1 MAIDTLGAN
10 ALASNSVTTAKIAN
24 DAVTGAKI
32 PADAVVAADIAD
44 GSITTAKLADNS
56 VTSAKS
62 LNLGRRNLVINGGM
76 RIAQRAGYNISTT
89 GSPEFGG
96 PDRFHVWSYT
106 SSEEVVAAISQDTD
120 VPSGQGFAHSYKL
133 DVTTAES
140 AVASNEALLIG
151 TYLEAQNLQHL
162 EYGTSSAK
170 AITLSFWI
178 KSTKTGTY
186 CLSVTAPDG
195 SRNYI
200 KEDTVSA
207 SNTWEKKEIT
217 IPGDQSGA
225 INNDN
230 GQGLWLQWVLMAGT
244 DRHKAADAWSGTT
257 SDIATSNQVNAVDNT
272 SNNIYLT
279 GVQLEVGSTATDFEH
294 LSFTED
300 LALCQRYFC
309 QSYNYGTYA
318 GANTGG
324 ATALGKLANGYNYDS
339 IAQFQF
345 PVEMRTGPTVTLYNP
360 VSGTVNSFRG
370 DSTNYSTA
378 AKHGATTR
386 GVRIYR
392 ATAVGATVFTFIHA
406 TADAEL

>member
-10 ALASNSVTTAKIAN
+10 ALASNTVTTAKIAA
-24 DAVTGAKI
+24 DAVTSAKI
-32 PADAVVAADIAD
+32 PAGAVVASDVAD
-44 GSITTAKLADNS
+44 GSVTTAKLADNA
-56 VTSAKS
+56 VTSAKA
-62 LNLGRRNLVINGGM
+62 LNLGRRNLVINGAM

-96 PDRFHVWSYT
+96 PDRFHIWTYT
-106 SSEEVVAAISQDTD
+106 SNEEVVAAISQDTD
-120 VPSGQGFAHSYKL
+120 VPSGNGFAHSYKL

-140 AVASNEALLIG
+140 AVAADEALLIG
-151 TYLEAQNLQHL
+151 TFLEAQNLQHL

-200 KEDTVSA
+200 KEYTVSA

-244 DRHKAADAWSGTT
+244 NRHKAADAWSGTT
-257 SDIATSNQVNAVDNT
+257 SDIATSNQVNALDNT

-279 GVQLEVGSTATDFEH
+279 GIQLEVGSTATDFEH

-309 QSYNYGTYA
+309 QSYTYGIYA
-318 GANTGG
+318 GANSTS
-324 ATALGKLANGYNYDS
+324 TPLRKLANGYNYDS

-345 PVEMRTGPTVTLYNP
+345 PVEMRTGPTVVLYNP
-360 VSGTVNSFRG
+360 RTGTVNGFTG
-370 DSTNYSTA
+370 DSSDFTGA
-378 AKHGATTR
+378 AKHASSTR
-386 GVRIYR
+386 GVAIYR
-392 ATAVGATVFTFIHA
+392 NQSVSATVFTGIHA